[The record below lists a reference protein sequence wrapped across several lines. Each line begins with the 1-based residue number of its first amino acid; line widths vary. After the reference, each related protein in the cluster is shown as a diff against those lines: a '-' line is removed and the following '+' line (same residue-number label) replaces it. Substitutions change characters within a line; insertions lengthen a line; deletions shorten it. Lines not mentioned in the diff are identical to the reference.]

1 MNFLKDLQK
10 MINGNRIIFLVG
22 ILVIGL
28 LIGQYSMGRGMVT
41 DGMSANQPGLV
52 SQHANKPV
60 HDMSGSESAVQAA
73 NPLGEN
79 SDFASATG
87 MGTTSN
93 GLPPSCTKEPIQDP
107 ASLLPSDEN
116 SEWARLNPS
125 GQGNLNSVNLLKS
138 GHHIGIDTIGQS
150 LRNANLQLRS
160 EPANPQ
166 VNIGPWQNTT
176 IEPDLMRTPLEIGQG
191 PQ

>member
-1 MNFLKDLQK
+1 MSFLKDLQK
-10 MINGNRIIFLVG
+10 MISGNRIIFLIG
-22 ILVIGL
+22 ILLLAL
-28 LIGQYSMGRGMVT
+28 LIGQYSMGRGMLT
-41 DGMSANQPGLV
+41 QGMSTNSPDLV
-52 SQHANKPV
+52 SQHSGKPV
-60 HDMSGSESAVQAA
+60 HHMTNSETSVQAA

-79 SDFASATG
+79 SDFASASG
-87 MGTTSN
+87 ISTTAT

-107 ASLLPSDEN
+107 ASLLPKDEN

-125 GQGNLNSVNLLKS
+125 GQGNLNNVNLLKA
-138 GHHIGIDTIGQS
+138 GYHLGIDTIGQS

-166 VNIGPWQNTT
+166 LNVGPWQNTT

>member
-1 MNFLKDLQK
+1 MTFLKDLQK
-10 MINGNRIIFLVG
+10 MISGNRIIFLVG
-22 ILVIGL
+22 ILVLGL
-28 LIGQYSMGRGMVT
+28 LVGQYSMGRGMVT
-41 DGMSANQPGLV
+41 DGMSANAPGLV
-52 SQHANKPV
+52 SQHTDKPV
-60 HDMSGSESAVQAA
+60 HDMSSSESAVQAA

-79 SDFASATG
+79 SDFASAGGLNTNA
-87 MGTTSN
+87 S
-93 GLPPSCTKEPIQDP
+93 GLPPSCSKEPIQDP
-107 ASLLPSDEN
+107 ASLLPKDEN

-125 GQGNLNSVNLLKS
+125 GQGNLNNVNLLKA

-160 EPANPQ
+160 EPPNPQ
-166 VNIGPWQNTT
+166 MNIGPWQNTT

>member
-1 MNFLKDLQK
+1 MSYFKELQK
-10 MINGNRIIFLVG
+10 MISGNRIIFLVG
-22 ILVIGL
+22 VLVLAL
-28 LIGQYSMGRGMVT
+28 LIGQYSTGRGMVT
-41 DGMSANQPGLV
+41 DGMSANAPNLM
-52 SQHANKPV
+52 SQHTNKPV
-60 HDMSGSESAVQAA
+60 HDMSGSESSVQAA
-73 NPLGEN
+73 DPLGEN
-79 SDFASATG
+79 SDFASAGG
-87 MGTTSN
+87 MGTTST
-93 GLPPSCTKEPIQDP
+93 GLPPSCSKEPIQDP
-107 ASLLPSDEN
+107 RSLLPKDEN

-125 GQGNLNSVNLLKS
+125 GQGNLDNLNLLKA

-166 VNIGPWQNTT
+166 MNIGPWQNTT

>member
-10 MINGNRIIFLVG
+10 MISGNRIIFLVG
-22 ILVIGL
+22 ILVLVL
-28 LIGQYSMGRGMVT
+28 LIGQYSMGRGSVT
-41 DGMSANQPGLV
+41 DGMSANAPPLM

-60 HDMSGSESAVQAA
+60 HDAVGGDYSVQAA

-79 SDFASATG
+79 SEFASAMG
-87 MGTTSN
+87 MNTTST
-93 GLPPSCTKEPIQDP
+93 GIPSSCTKEPIQDP
-107 ASLLPSDEN
+107 ASLLPRDEN

-125 GQGNLNSVNLLKS
+125 GQGNLNNVNLLTA

-150 LRNANLQLRS
+150 LRNANLQIRS
-160 EPANPQ
+160 EPPNPQ
-166 VNIGPWQNTT
+166 LNVGPWMNTT

-191 PQ
+191 AQ